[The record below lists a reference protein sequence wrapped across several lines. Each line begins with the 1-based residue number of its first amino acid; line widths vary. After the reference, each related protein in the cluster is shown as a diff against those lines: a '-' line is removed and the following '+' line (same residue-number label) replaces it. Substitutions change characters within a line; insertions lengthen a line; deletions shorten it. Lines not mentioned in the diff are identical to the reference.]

1 MPSTVRR
8 WFGSWRSGER
18 LSSTCSGSGHRGVA
32 ASFFVITER
41 GPLPLVGR
49 DSEQSSPRRTGG
61 GVHRALQLRGTGRER
76 AGQARV
82 FDVRIEHAAGGFSGS
97 LQVGE
102 GSAAS
107 GARRVHGS
115 SCAEVSDALAVVAAI
130 ALEGAAETSAVV
142 APSDSPSPDT

>member
-76 AGQARV
+76 AALV
-82 FDVRIEHAAGGFSGS
+82 FGTPGLPGGRGVRRGAG
-97 LQVGE
+97 
-102 GSAAS
+102 
-107 GARRVHGS
+107 GARR
-115 SCAEVSDALAVVAAI
+115 LA
-130 ALEGAAETSAVV
+130 GARGAGAGL
-142 APSDSPSPDT
+142 